1 MSVEDTE
8 ELDSQNQPTEEVEN
22 TEDVE
27 ETSVE
32 EETEDTSEDVETL
45 KQKNVD
51 LYDRAK
57 KAEAQMRKMR
67 DEQKQKKEQVSTP
80 SETGSLTIRDLA
92 AIKDLEADDVEWLA
106 NYATKMGLTLSDAR
120 KDKDVKTILIAR
132 DEERRTAVA
141 TSTGNNRRGTMK
153 VTDDALLKKAEEG
166 DLPTD
171 HESLMRIAATR
182 LKKRASPNF

>member
-1 MSVEDTE
+1 MSV
-8 ELDSQNQPTEEVEN
+8 
-22 TEDVE
+22 
-27 ETSVE
+27 

-132 DEERRTAVA
+132 DEERRTAV
-141 TSTGNNRRGTMK
+141 
-153 VTDDALLKKAEEG
+153 
-166 DLPTD
+166 
-171 HESLMRIAATR
+171 
-182 LKKRASPNF
+182 